1 MTNQTENNINVTQD
15 GNQLQNQALTQ
26 VTALVEQLL
35 KSLTQ
40 VAAGQD
46 GGQILTKA
54 MPILEKLMTQ
64 LAQKPAQPN
73 EDAMPGNDNKFME
86 IDDIVD
92 NLVNAGMITA
102 GTFTVNV
109 ELFRGSPIT
118 VSVVKPGEKDITVK
132 KDLDAGESITE
143 EVETG
148 ESGGNEVEQP
158 KEAQ

>member
-1 MTNQTENNINVTQD
+1 
-15 GNQLQNQALTQ
+15 
-26 VTALVEQLL
+26 
-35 KSLTQ
+35 
-40 VAAGQD
+40 
-46 GGQILTKA
+46 
-54 MPILEKLMTQ
+54 MTQ